1 MNRRQFNFG
10 FLGAASAIP
19 FRSLRT
25 IVTVPGAVAT
35 GLGTQ
40 SSRLLSLSTDSCTT
54 TSSRDDCVPRPVAA
68 ARRTVT
74 ELRVNGRRLM
84 EHINALAEFGKNPQG
99 GVSRLA
105 YSEADARGR
114 EYVMGL
120 MRAAKL
126 DVSIDAAGNLIGR
139 RAGSDS
145 SLKPILFGSH
155 IDSVPEGG
163 NYDGDVGSLGAIEV
177 AQTLGEINFVTHH
190 PLEVVIFQ
198 NEEGGL
204 IGSRAMDG
212 QLTEK
217 ELDLVSRS
225 GKTIREGIKFIGG
238 DPTKLATA
246 RRGKGSIAAYLE
258 LHIEQ
263 GGILEKEKIDIGV
276 VEGIVGINWWDV
288 TIEGFAN
295 HAGTTPMNQR
305 QDALLAAA
313 KFIEAVNRVVTSI
326 PGRQVGTVGRIQALP
341 GAPNVIPGKVILSL
355 ELRDLDA
362 AKIQMLYQKI
372 RTEADQIAQASKVKF
387 DFKEINVNI
396 PAPTDPRLRAL
407 IDQSAKDLGLTTK
420 QMPSGAGHDAQDMAR
435 LAPVGMIFIP
445 SIGGISHSPKEFSRP
460 KDIENGANVLLGALL
475 KVDRV
480 SLLA

>member
-1 MNRRQFNFG
+1 MNRREFG
-10 FLGAASAIP
+10 FGLAA
-19 FRSLRT
+19 
-25 IVTVPGAVAT
+25 VTGAVMLKRSRAIAQ
-35 GLGTQ
+35 GSGT
-40 SSRLLSLSTDSCTT
+40 
-54 TSSRDDCVPRPVAA
+54 V
-68 ARRTVT
+68 
-74 ELRVNGRRLM
+74 RVNGTRL
-84 EHINALAEFGKNPQG
+84 NANLQALAEFGKNPQG

-126 DVSIDAAGNLIGR
+126 DVSIDAAGNIIGR
-139 RAGSDS
+139 RRES
-145 SLKPILFGSH
+145 SETKLRPILFGSH

-177 AQTLGEINFVTHH
+177 AQTLAENNITTRH

-204 IGSRAMDG
+204 VGSAAMSG
-212 QLTEK
+212 MLKET

-238 DPTKLATA
+238 DPTKIASV
-246 RRGKGSIAAYLE
+246 RRQPTSIAAYLE

-263 GGILEKEKIDIGV
+263 GGILDAEKIDIGI

-295 HAGTTPMNQR
+295 HAGTTPMNNR

-313 KFIEAVNRVVTSI
+313 KFVEAVNRVVTSV

-341 GAPNVIPGKVILSL
+341 GAPNVIPGKVVLSL

-362 AKIQMLYQKI
+362 VKILTLYQRI
-372 RTEADQIAQASKVKF
+372 RAEADQIAKTSKVTF

-396 PAPTDPRLRAL
+396 PAPTHAGIRRLIAE
-407 IDQSAKDLGLTTK
+407 SAKELGLTTK
-420 QMPSGAGHDAQDMAR
+420 VMPSGAGHDAQDMAR
-435 LAPVGMIFIP
+435 LGPVGMIFIP
-445 SIGGISHSPKEFSRP
+445 SVGGISHSPKEFSRP
-460 KDIENGANVLLGALL
+460 KDIENGANVLLGTLL
-475 KVDRV
+475 KLDQAA
-480 SLLA
+480 LA